1 MCYAFLS
8 FTLHIASPASPANIQ
23 ASQYVI
29 GKELPSTVANDCAA
43 IRRPQSP
50 HLHVTDMRLRVRDL
64 AHLYHYYL
72 HGERG
77 SRAPAASP
85 RAADAPPTPRSLPA
99 ISVRYVA
106 NGRELWGVDLADV
119 KDDMESRFLQ
129 ARAA

>member
-1 MCYAFLS
+1 
-8 FTLHIASPASPANIQ
+8 
-23 ASQYVI
+23 
-29 GKELPSTVANDCAA
+29 
-43 IRRPQSP
+43 
-50 HLHVTDMRLRVRDL
+50 MRLTDTEFHARDL

-85 RAADAPPTPRSLPA
+85 RAAGAPPAPRSLPA

-119 KDDMESRFLQ
+119 TDDMESRFLQ
-129 ARAA
+129 ARLHDFSRS